1 MGGVTCPNTSL
12 LPRSAAALGL
22 FEGLISRTL
31 VKRFTAKRFSAFC
44 AKLVTCNQ
52 KQFSDQLPPVK
63 HLHSMTCCLRCPE
76 GSHLDRFN
84 NSTKRLLCTQSQ
96 KYFRCITLILLIVR
110 INAFG
115 VQ

>member
-31 VKRFTAKRFSAFC
+31 VKRFTASC
-44 AKLVTCNQ
+44 PQLVACNQ

-84 NSTKRLLCTQSQ
+84 NGTERLLCTQSQ